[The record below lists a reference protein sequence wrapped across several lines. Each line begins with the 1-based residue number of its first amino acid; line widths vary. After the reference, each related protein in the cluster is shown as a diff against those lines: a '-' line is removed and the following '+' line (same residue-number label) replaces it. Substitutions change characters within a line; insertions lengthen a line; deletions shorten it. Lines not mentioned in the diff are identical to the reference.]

1 MCYAFRQE
9 IMYHYMTGG
18 QFIAHPGGVMVPY
31 TVHIVDPEHP
41 LTKGIKDFTVTSEQY
56 YMHVDPANFVLTTTN
71 FGDVVMPVSWI
82 RMWGKGRVFY
92 SSLGHKAE
100 VVRQIEVLELMKRGM
115 LWAAEK
121 QV

>member
-1 MCYAFRQE
+1 
-9 IMYHYMTGG
+9 MYHYMTGG
-18 QFIAHPGGVMVPY
+18 QFIAHPGGVMVTY

-41 LTKGIKDFTVTSEQY
+41 LTRGIKDFTVTSEQY

-82 RMWGKGRVFY
+82 KMWGKGRVFY
-92 SSLGHKAE
+92 SSLGHKAK
-100 VVRQIEVLELMKRGM
+100 VVRQLEVLELMKRGM